1 MNVNQW
7 LWNASISYQM
17 LRDKSL
23 TLSLKG
29 YDLLNQRASISNS
42 PNAQYTDNVSVNT
55 LSRYFMATLSWKFN
69 TFGKGK
75 EPRGMGHG
83 GFGGPGGRPGPPPGG
98 FGGGGRGP
106 R

>member
-1 MNVNQW
+1 MILNSDVRFTGTTGYSEGMNVNQW

-42 PNAQYTDNVSVNT
+42 RTHSIPT
-55 LSRYFMATLSWKFN
+55 M
-69 TFGKGK
+69 
-75 EPRGMGHG
+75 
-83 GFGGPGGRPGPPPGG
+83 
-98 FGGGGRGP
+98 
-106 R
+106 